1 MDHLHSLPLPEL
13 SPNCAELQWIK
24 IERKSQKPLYIG
36 SFYRSPN
43 SNHEVLGALDES
55 LSQLTQHP
63 SLPNIFLTGDFNLPD
78 IMWNKWKPR
87 SSKSYPT
94 DLSQKLLDISH
105 SHFLQQVV
113 KEPAIEANM
122 IPGISDHDAVIA
134 KLEMSAHI
142 NRKSP
147 RKVFL
152 YKKPNRDNIKN
163 DLLAFKQMFLSS
175 NPICTSISN

>member
-1 MDHLHSLPLPEL
+1 ML
-13 SPNCAELQWIK
+13 
-24 IERKSQKPLYIG
+24 
-36 SFYRSPN
+36 FRS
-43 SNHEVLGALDES
+43 
-55 LSQLTQHP
+55 
-63 SLPNIFLTGDFNLPD
+63 
-78 IMWNKWKPR
+78 
-87 SSKSYPT
+87 